1 MGPVPSESGVYK
13 GTLFCDH
20 KSQQP
25 EGIAN
30 QYIQKA
36 HDPQVLDHTKIPT
49 RHYEST
55 YRTRTV
61 YQARE
66 FTQPSESP
74 QTMSFQPLNPRPM
87 LASLI
92 NETVSI
98 RLKWNAEEY
107 RGRLVSVDAY
117 MNIQLAETVEFA
129 GGKESSLGTVLIRC
143 NNVLWIADASAKED
157 EDREMG
163 GT

>member
-1 MGPVPSESGVYK
+1 MSGRVAILLFLE
-13 GTLFCDH
+13 LFCDL

-30 QYIQKA
+30 QYIRQA
-36 HDPQVLDHTKIPT
+36 HDPLSL
-49 RHYEST
+49 Y
-55 YRTRTV
+55 
-61 YQARE
+61 
-66 FTQPSESP
+66 F
-74 QTMSFQPLNPRPM
+74 SFQPLNPRPM

-117 MNIQLAETVEFA
+117 MNIQLAETVEYA